1 MSGAQRYSSTPQI
14 EEPTI
19 VLPQPS
25 SAQHVPSAET
35 KDSKDYLSSNV
46 PHRPEMRSSGSGSLF
61 AHDRSSHSPSSGDNS
76 SNSEDWYRFSHA
88 TMSSRMSGIIRGF
101 PSPPDATPPPAAS
114 ILGSYFPDDAPFP
127 SPLVPP
133 GRIPRTP
140 EPDTESERRRER
152 S

>member
-14 EEPTI
+14 EEPTL

-25 SAQHVPSAET
+25 SAEHVTPAET
-35 KDSKDYLSSNV
+35 KDSNNYLSSAV
-46 PHRPEMRSSGSGSLF
+46 PHRPEMRTSGSGSLF
-61 AHDRSSHSPSSGDNS
+61 TPDRSSHSPSTGENS

-101 PSPPDATPPPAAS
+101 PSPPDATPPAAS
-114 ILGSYFPDDAPFP
+114 ILGSYFPDDPPFP
-127 SPLVPP
+127 SPLAPP
-133 GRIPRTP
+133 GRLPRTP
-140 EPDTESERRRER
+140 EPDTESDRRGER